1 MNNFLEFAVMS
12 FMILISCAF
21 GVAVGRLL
29 MLVFG
34 NPIPALLL
42 GIPICFA
49 GGWFISKTVRK
60 IFENFGGG
68 C

>member
-1 MNNFLEFAVMS
+1 MNNFLEFAAMS

-42 GIPICFA
+42 GIPI
-49 GGWFISKTVRK
+49 
-60 IFENFGGG
+60 FENQTEEYGNKSV
-68 C
+68 